1 MEGSPDTQLAG
12 RRGAFP
18 ALVVAEFV
26 SITGSEISALAVP
39 WFVLVTT
46 GSPARTGLA
55 LAAEFVGMLVFGV
68 PAGEVVAR
76 LGARRTMLLADAVR
90 GCLIAAIPILHSAN
104 ALSFPALL
112 SILLAVGA
120 VFPAHSSA
128 GQLVLAT
135 VVGQD
140 QIRLTRA
147 NGIMGSLNEAGS
159 LMGPALG
166 GVLIALTSAPAVL
179 LIDAATYAVAFA
191 MTMAVVRPGR
201 VAAVEGEAP
210 DSGRLLAGFRF
221 LVSDRWLPSI
231 SIGVAVMEVTWT
243 GMMAALPVLAFRA
256 FDRNVYLA
264 GWFIGAFGGGSM
276 IGGLLSAKVVRR
288 FGIGRVAV
296 GAYAVEAAAMW
307 VLVTSPP
314 PGGVIAAVAVDG
326 LCMGIFMP
334 ALFAEMTVRTPAA
347 LRGKTL
353 AAANVAFSVGGPLG
367 FIGVGF
373 LLQHV
378 TGTAPAFLAIASVAT
393 IAAVFATAPQASV

>member
-1 MEGSPDTQLAG
+1 MEFSDTQLAG
-12 RRGAFP
+12 RRGAFL

-46 GSPARTGLA
+46 GSPVRTGLA
-55 LAAEFVGMLVFGV
+55 LAAEFVGMLAFGV
-68 PAGEVVAR
+68 PAGEMVAR

-90 GCLIAAIPILHSAN
+90 GCLIAAIPILHTAN

-128 GQLVLAT
+128 AQLVLAT

-140 QIRLTRA
+140 HIRLTRG
-147 NGIMGSLNEAGS
+147 NG
-159 LMGPALG
+159 
-166 GVLIALTSAPAVL
+166 
-179 LIDAATYAVAFA
+179 
-191 MTMAVVRPGR
+191 
-201 VAAVEGEAP
+201 
-210 DSGRLLAGFRF
+210 
-221 LVSDRWLPSI
+221 
-231 SIGVAVMEVTWT
+231 
-243 GMMAALPVLAFRA
+243 
-256 FDRNVYLA
+256 
-264 GWFIGAFGGGSM
+264 FIGSFGGGSM

-307 VLVTSPP
+307 VLATSPP
-314 PGGVIAAVAVDG
+314 AGGVIAAVAVDG

-347 LRGKTL
+347 LR
-353 AAANVAFSVGGPLG
+353 
-367 FIGVGF
+367 
-373 LLQHV
+373 
-378 TGTAPAFLAIASVAT
+378 
-393 IAAVFATAPQASV
+393 